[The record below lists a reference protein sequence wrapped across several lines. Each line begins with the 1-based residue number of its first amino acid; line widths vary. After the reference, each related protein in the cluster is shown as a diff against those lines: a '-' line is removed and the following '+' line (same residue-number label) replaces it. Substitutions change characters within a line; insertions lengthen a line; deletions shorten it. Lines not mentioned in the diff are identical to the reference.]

1 MSGASGG
8 KDDPPDID
16 KATSRSAWGSNRPRG
31 GPGAGGPSYSSITSI
46 NTSVRDQKNILEV
59 RLEKQE
65 GSRFNLTME
74 ETEHLLR
81 RLSIDSS
88 HLLGVSAC
96 PEGRPVVLIT
106 LHSSVDITRFLY
118 RHDKRKPEASP
129 ETAELSRKEK
139 KMLKGEER
147 KQDKMKKKLEY
158 KQKNSVNV
166 QINHSY

>member
-16 KATSRSAWGSNRPRG
+16 KTTSRSAWGPNRPRG

-81 RLSIDSS
+81 RLSIDISLVFQPAQREDQWCS
-88 HLLGVSAC
+88 
-96 PEGRPVVLIT
+96 
-106 LHSSVDITRFLY
+106 
-118 RHDKRKPEASP
+118 
-129 ETAELSRKEK
+129 
-139 KMLKGEER
+139 
-147 KQDKMKKKLEY
+147 
-158 KQKNSVNV
+158 
-166 QINHSY
+166 